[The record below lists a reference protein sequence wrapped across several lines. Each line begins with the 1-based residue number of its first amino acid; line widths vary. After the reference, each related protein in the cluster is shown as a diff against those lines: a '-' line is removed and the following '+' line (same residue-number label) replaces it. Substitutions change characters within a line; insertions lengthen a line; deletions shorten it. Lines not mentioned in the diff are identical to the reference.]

1 MENEIDEFLLE
12 LLRSR
17 SPTGT
22 EREAADVVEKYVG
35 SAAAGGVKRDVL
47 GNRYAMYGDGEKV
60 LMLSGH
66 MDEIGFIVSYIDDDG
81 FLFFEQLGGHD
92 NVMLPGRR
100 VAVITKAGYV
110 YGVTGKRAV
119 HLMDAKERKEVP
131 ETFQVW
137 IDIGA
142 TSRAEAE
149 KLVRIGDPVVY
160 DTAVRKLSRT
170 RYSARAF
177 DDRAGCYC
185 VFEALR
191 SGGAVFVV
199 FLAILALL
207 FIQNTIR
214 MTIQARN
221 TEIAIMRSV
230 GASNWYIRGPFILE
244 GMYIG
249 VLGSIIPIVL
259 ISCGYYALYQAFDG
273 VLLSSMFVM
282 KPMWP
287 FIFGVCLILLLG
299 GILVG
304 MAGSFLAVGKYL
316 RWKR

>member
-1 MENEIDEFLLE
+1 MKKRMQNLLAHLADAWRNLIRHISLTVSSVIAVTVTLLIVGVLVVIAGNISDFTDNIESDFQIQATISPGFSEDKEIAELQAQIEQLDHVESCTFSSKEDELQELIAENGEMFRYYEGEDRNPLYDVFRIELDDNRQIDAV
-12 LLRSR
+12 S
-17 SPTGT
+17 
-22 EREAADVVEKYVG
+22 EALNQMDGIVEATY
-35 SAAAGGVKRDVL
+35 GG
-47 GNRYAMYGDGEKV
+47 
-60 LMLSGH
+60 
-66 MDEIGFIVSYIDDDG
+66 DEITVMVS
-81 FLFFEQLGGHD
+81 
-92 NVMLPGRR
+92 
-100 VAVITKAGYV
+100 
-110 YGVTGKRAV
+110 
-119 HLMDAKERKEVP
+119 
-131 ETFQVW
+131 
-137 IDIGA
+137 
-142 TSRAEAE
+142 
-149 KLVRIGDPVVY
+149 
-160 DTAVRKLSRT
+160 
-170 RYSARAF
+170 
-177 DDRAGCYC
+177 
-185 VFEALR
+185 VFEAIR

-207 FIQNTIR
+207 LIQNTIR

-221 TEIAIMRSV
+221 IEIAIMRSV

-249 VLGSIIPIVL
+249 ILGSIIPIVL

>member
-1 MENEIDEFLLE
+1 MKKRMQNLLAHLADAWRNLIRHISLTVSSVIAVTVTLLIVGVLVVIAGNISDFTDNIESDFQIQATISPGFSEDKEIAE
-12 LLRSR
+12 LQ
-17 SPTGT
+17 
-22 EREAADVVEKYVG
+22 AQ
-35 SAAAGGVKRDVL
+35 
-47 GNRYAMYGDGEKV
+47 
-60 LMLSGH
+60 
-66 MDEIGFIVSYIDDDG
+66 I
-81 FLFFEQLGGHD
+81 EQLDHVESCTFSSKEDELQELIAENGEMFRYYEGEDRNPLYDVFRIELDDNRQIDAVSEALNQMDGIVEATYGGEEIT
-92 NVMLPGRR
+92 VM
-100 VAVITKAGYV
+100 V
-110 YGVTGKRAV
+110 
-119 HLMDAKERKEVP
+119 
-131 ETFQVW
+131 
-137 IDIGA
+137 
-142 TSRAEAE
+142 S
-149 KLVRIGDPVVY
+149 
-160 DTAVRKLSRT
+160 
-170 RYSARAF
+170 
-177 DDRAGCYC
+177 

-207 FIQNTIR
+207 LIQNTIR

-221 TEIAIMRSV
+221 IEIAIMRSV

>member
-1 MENEIDEFLLE
+1 MKKRMQNLLAHLADAWRNLIRHISLTVSSVIAVTVTLLIVGVLVVIAGNISDFTDNIESDFQIQATISPGFSEDKEIAELQAQIEQLDHVESCTFSSKEDELQELIAENGEMFRYYEGEDRNPLYDVFRIELDDNRQIDAVSEALNQMDGIVEATYGGNEI
-12 LLRSR
+12 
-17 SPTGT
+17 T
-22 EREAADVVEKYVG
+22 V
-35 SAAAGGVKRDVL
+35 
-47 GNRYAMYGDGEKV
+47 M
-60 LMLSGH
+60 
-66 MDEIGFIVSYIDDDG
+66 VS
-81 FLFFEQLGGHD
+81 
-92 NVMLPGRR
+92 V
-100 VAVITKAGYV
+100 
-110 YGVTGKRAV
+110 
-119 HLMDAKERKEVP
+119 
-131 ETFQVW
+131 
-137 IDIGA
+137 
-142 TSRAEAE
+142 
-149 KLVRIGDPVVY
+149 
-160 DTAVRKLSRT
+160 
-170 RYSARAF
+170 F
-177 DDRAGCYC
+177 D
-185 VFEALR
+185 ALR

-249 VLGSIIPIVL
+249 ILGSIIPIAL

>member
-1 MENEIDEFLLE
+1 MKKRMQNLLAHLADAWRNLIRHISLTVSSVIAVTVTLLIVGVLVVIAGNISDFTDNIESDFQIQATISPGFSEDKEIAELQAQIEQLDHVESCTFSSKEDELQELIAENGEMFRYYEGEDRNPLYDVFRIELDDNRQIDAV
-12 LLRSR
+12 S
-17 SPTGT
+17 
-22 EREAADVVEKYVG
+22 EALNQMDGIVEATY
-35 SAAAGGVKRDVL
+35 GG
-47 GNRYAMYGDGEKV
+47 
-60 LMLSGH
+60 
-66 MDEIGFIVSYIDDDG
+66 DEITVMVS
-81 FLFFEQLGGHD
+81 
-92 NVMLPGRR
+92 
-100 VAVITKAGYV
+100 
-110 YGVTGKRAV
+110 
-119 HLMDAKERKEVP
+119 
-131 ETFQVW
+131 
-137 IDIGA
+137 
-142 TSRAEAE
+142 
-149 KLVRIGDPVVY
+149 
-160 DTAVRKLSRT
+160 
-170 RYSARAF
+170 
-177 DDRAGCYC
+177 

-191 SGGAVFVV
+191 SGGTVFVV

>member
-1 MENEIDEFLLE
+1 MKKRMQNLLAHLADAWRNLIRHISLTVSSVIAVTVTLLIVGVLVVIAGNISDFTDNIESDFQIQATISPGFSEDKEIAELQAQIEQLDHVESCTFSSKEDELQELIAENGEMFRYYEGEDRNPLYDVFRIELDDNRQIDAV
-12 LLRSR
+12 S
-17 SPTGT
+17 
-22 EREAADVVEKYVG
+22 EALNQMDGIVEATY
-35 SAAAGGVKRDVL
+35 GG
-47 GNRYAMYGDGEKV
+47 
-60 LMLSGH
+60 
-66 MDEIGFIVSYIDDDG
+66 DEITVMVS
-81 FLFFEQLGGHD
+81 
-92 NVMLPGRR
+92 
-100 VAVITKAGYV
+100 
-110 YGVTGKRAV
+110 
-119 HLMDAKERKEVP
+119 
-131 ETFQVW
+131 
-137 IDIGA
+137 
-142 TSRAEAE
+142 
-149 KLVRIGDPVVY
+149 
-160 DTAVRKLSRT
+160 
-170 RYSARAF
+170 
-177 DDRAGCYC
+177 
-185 VFEALR
+185 VFEALH

-207 FIQNTIR
+207 LIQNTIR

-221 TEIAIMRSV
+221 IEIAIMRSV

>member
-1 MENEIDEFLLE
+1 MQNLLAHLADAWRNLIRHISLTVSSVIAVTATLLIVGVLVVIAGNISDFTDNIEQATISPGFSEDKEIAELQAQIEQLDHVESCTFSSKEDELQELIAENGEMFRYYEGEDRNPLYDVFRIELDDNRQIDAV
-12 LLRSR
+12 S
-17 SPTGT
+17 
-22 EREAADVVEKYVG
+22 EALNQMDGIVEATY
-35 SAAAGGVKRDVL
+35 GG
-47 GNRYAMYGDGEKV
+47 
-60 LMLSGH
+60 
-66 MDEIGFIVSYIDDDG
+66 DEITVMVS
-81 FLFFEQLGGHD
+81 
-92 NVMLPGRR
+92 
-100 VAVITKAGYV
+100 
-110 YGVTGKRAV
+110 
-119 HLMDAKERKEVP
+119 
-131 ETFQVW
+131 
-137 IDIGA
+137 
-142 TSRAEAE
+142 
-149 KLVRIGDPVVY
+149 
-160 DTAVRKLSRT
+160 
-170 RYSARAF
+170 
-177 DDRAGCYC
+177 
-185 VFEALR
+185 VFEAMR

-207 FIQNTIR
+207 LIQNTIR

-221 TEIAIMRSV
+221 IEIAIMRSV

-249 VLGSIIPIVL
+249 ILGSIIPIVL

>member
-1 MENEIDEFLLE
+1 MKKRMQNLLAHLADAWRNLIRHISLTVSSVIAVTVTLLIVGVLVVIAGNISDFTDNIESDFQIQATISPGFSEDKEIAELQAQIEQLDHVESCTFSSKEDELQELIAENGEMFRYYEGEDRNPLYDVFRIELDDNRQIDAVSKALNQMD
-12 LLRSR
+12 
-17 SPTGT
+17 GIV
-22 EREAADVVEKYVG
+22 EATY
-35 SAAAGGVKRDVL
+35 GG
-47 GNRYAMYGDGEKV
+47 
-60 LMLSGH
+60 
-66 MDEIGFIVSYIDDDG
+66 DEITVMVS
-81 FLFFEQLGGHD
+81 
-92 NVMLPGRR
+92 
-100 VAVITKAGYV
+100 
-110 YGVTGKRAV
+110 
-119 HLMDAKERKEVP
+119 
-131 ETFQVW
+131 
-137 IDIGA
+137 
-142 TSRAEAE
+142 
-149 KLVRIGDPVVY
+149 
-160 DTAVRKLSRT
+160 
-170 RYSARAF
+170 
-177 DDRAGCYC
+177 

-207 FIQNTIR
+207 LIQNTIR

-221 TEIAIMRSV
+221 IEIAIMRSV

>member
-1 MENEIDEFLLE
+1 MKKRMQNLLAHLADAWRNLIRHISLTVSSVIAVTVTLLIVGVLVVIAGNISDFTDNIESDFQIQVTISPGFSEDKEIAELQAQIEQLDHVESCTFSSKEDELQELIAENGEMFRYYEGEDRNPLYDVFRIELDDNRQIDAV
-12 LLRSR
+12 S
-17 SPTGT
+17 
-22 EREAADVVEKYVG
+22 EALNQMDGIVEATY
-35 SAAAGGVKRDVL
+35 GG
-47 GNRYAMYGDGEKV
+47 
-60 LMLSGH
+60 
-66 MDEIGFIVSYIDDDG
+66 DEITVMVS
-81 FLFFEQLGGHD
+81 
-92 NVMLPGRR
+92 
-100 VAVITKAGYV
+100 
-110 YGVTGKRAV
+110 
-119 HLMDAKERKEVP
+119 
-131 ETFQVW
+131 
-137 IDIGA
+137 
-142 TSRAEAE
+142 
-149 KLVRIGDPVVY
+149 
-160 DTAVRKLSRT
+160 
-170 RYSARAF
+170 
-177 DDRAGCYC
+177 
-185 VFEALR
+185 VFEAMR

-207 FIQNTIR
+207 LIQNTIR

-221 TEIAIMRSV
+221 IEIAIMRSV

>member
-1 MENEIDEFLLE
+1 MKKRMQNLLAHLADAWRNLIRHISLTVSSVIAVTVTLLIVGVLVVIAGNISDFTDNIERDFQIQATISPGFSEDKEIAELQAQIEQLDHVESCTFSSKEDELQELIAENGEMFRYYEGEDRNPLYDVFRIELDDNRQIDAV
-12 LLRSR
+12 S
-17 SPTGT
+17 
-22 EREAADVVEKYVG
+22 EALNQMDGIVEATY
-35 SAAAGGVKRDVL
+35 GG
-47 GNRYAMYGDGEKV
+47 
-60 LMLSGH
+60 
-66 MDEIGFIVSYIDDDG
+66 DEITVMVS
-81 FLFFEQLGGHD
+81 
-92 NVMLPGRR
+92 
-100 VAVITKAGYV
+100 
-110 YGVTGKRAV
+110 
-119 HLMDAKERKEVP
+119 
-131 ETFQVW
+131 
-137 IDIGA
+137 
-142 TSRAEAE
+142 
-149 KLVRIGDPVVY
+149 
-160 DTAVRKLSRT
+160 
-170 RYSARAF
+170 
-177 DDRAGCYC
+177 

>member
-1 MENEIDEFLLE
+1 MKKRMQNLLAHLADAWRNLIRHISLTVSSVIAVTVTLLILGVLVVIAGNISDFTDNIESDFQIQATISPGFSEDKEIAELQAQIEQLDHVESCTFSSKEDELQELIAENGEMFRYYEGEDRNPLYDVFRIELDDNRQIDAV
-12 LLRSR
+12 S
-17 SPTGT
+17 
-22 EREAADVVEKYVG
+22 EALNQMDGIVEATY
-35 SAAAGGVKRDVL
+35 GG
-47 GNRYAMYGDGEKV
+47 
-60 LMLSGH
+60 
-66 MDEIGFIVSYIDDDG
+66 DEITVMVS
-81 FLFFEQLGGHD
+81 
-92 NVMLPGRR
+92 
-100 VAVITKAGYV
+100 
-110 YGVTGKRAV
+110 
-119 HLMDAKERKEVP
+119 
-131 ETFQVW
+131 
-137 IDIGA
+137 
-142 TSRAEAE
+142 
-149 KLVRIGDPVVY
+149 
-160 DTAVRKLSRT
+160 
-170 RYSARAF
+170 
-177 DDRAGCYC
+177 

-249 VLGSIIPIVL
+249 ILGSIIPIVL

>member
-1 MENEIDEFLLE
+1 MKKRMQNLLAHLADAWRNLIRHISLTVSSVIAVTVTLLIVGVLVVIADNISDFTDNIESDFQIQATISPGFSEDKEIAELQAQIEQLDHVESCTFSSKEDELQELIAENGEMFRYYEGEDRNPLYDVFRIELDDNRQIDAV
-12 LLRSR
+12 S
-17 SPTGT
+17 
-22 EREAADVVEKYVG
+22 EALNQMDGIVEATY
-35 SAAAGGVKRDVL
+35 GG
-47 GNRYAMYGDGEKV
+47 
-60 LMLSGH
+60 
-66 MDEIGFIVSYIDDDG
+66 DEITVMVS
-81 FLFFEQLGGHD
+81 
-92 NVMLPGRR
+92 
-100 VAVITKAGYV
+100 
-110 YGVTGKRAV
+110 
-119 HLMDAKERKEVP
+119 
-131 ETFQVW
+131 
-137 IDIGA
+137 
-142 TSRAEAE
+142 
-149 KLVRIGDPVVY
+149 
-160 DTAVRKLSRT
+160 
-170 RYSARAF
+170 
-177 DDRAGCYC
+177 
-185 VFEALR
+185 VFEAMR

-207 FIQNTIR
+207 LIQNTIR

-221 TEIAIMRSV
+221 IEIAIMRSV

-249 VLGSIIPIVL
+249 ILGSIIPIVL
-259 ISCGYYALYQAFDG
+259 ISCGYYALCQAFDG

>member
-1 MENEIDEFLLE
+1 MKKRMQNLLAHLADAWRNLIRHISLTVSSVIAVTATLLIVGVLVVIAGNISDFTDNIESDFQIQATISPGFSEDKEIAELQAQIEQLDHVEYCTFSSKEDELQELIAENGEMFRYYEGEDRNPLYDVFRIELDDNRQIDAV
-12 LLRSR
+12 
-17 SPTGT
+17 
-22 EREAADVVEKYVG
+22 REALNQMDGIVEATY
-35 SAAAGGVKRDVL
+35 GG
-47 GNRYAMYGDGEKV
+47 
-60 LMLSGH
+60 
-66 MDEIGFIVSYIDDDG
+66 DEITVMVS
-81 FLFFEQLGGHD
+81 
-92 NVMLPGRR
+92 
-100 VAVITKAGYV
+100 
-110 YGVTGKRAV
+110 
-119 HLMDAKERKEVP
+119 
-131 ETFQVW
+131 
-137 IDIGA
+137 
-142 TSRAEAE
+142 
-149 KLVRIGDPVVY
+149 
-160 DTAVRKLSRT
+160 
-170 RYSARAF
+170 
-177 DDRAGCYC
+177 
-185 VFEALR
+185 VFEAMR

-207 FIQNTIR
+207 LIQNTIR

-221 TEIAIMRSV
+221 IEIAIMRSV

-249 VLGSIIPIVL
+249 ILGSIIPIVL

>member
-1 MENEIDEFLLE
+1 MKKRMQNLLAHLADAWRNLIRHISLTVSSVIAVTVTLLIVGVLVVIAGNISDFTDNIESDFQIQATISPGFSEDKEIAELQAQIEQLDHVESCTFSSKEDELQELIAENGEMFRYYEGEDRNPLYDVFRIELDDNRQIDAV
-12 LLRSR
+12 S
-17 SPTGT
+17 
-22 EREAADVVEKYVG
+22 EALNQMDGIVEATY
-35 SAAAGGVKRDVL
+35 GG
-47 GNRYAMYGDGEKV
+47 
-60 LMLSGH
+60 
-66 MDEIGFIVSYIDDDG
+66 DEITVMVS
-81 FLFFEQLGGHD
+81 
-92 NVMLPGRR
+92 
-100 VAVITKAGYV
+100 
-110 YGVTGKRAV
+110 
-119 HLMDAKERKEVP
+119 
-131 ETFQVW
+131 
-137 IDIGA
+137 
-142 TSRAEAE
+142 
-149 KLVRIGDPVVY
+149 
-160 DTAVRKLSRT
+160 
-170 RYSARAF
+170 
-177 DDRAGCYC
+177 

-287 FIFGVCLILLLG
+287 FIVGVCLILLLG

>member
-1 MENEIDEFLLE
+1 MQNLLAHLADAWRNLIRHISLTVSSVIAVTATLLIVGVLVVIAGNISDFTDNIESDFQIQATISPGFSEDKEIAELQAQIEQLDHVESCTFSSKEDELQELIAENGEMFRYYEGEDRNPLYDVFRIKLDDNRQIDAV
-12 LLRSR
+12 S
-17 SPTGT
+17 
-22 EREAADVVEKYVG
+22 EALNQMDGIVEATY
-35 SAAAGGVKRDVL
+35 GG
-47 GNRYAMYGDGEKV
+47 
-60 LMLSGH
+60 
-66 MDEIGFIVSYIDDDG
+66 DEITVMVS
-81 FLFFEQLGGHD
+81 
-92 NVMLPGRR
+92 
-100 VAVITKAGYV
+100 
-110 YGVTGKRAV
+110 
-119 HLMDAKERKEVP
+119 
-131 ETFQVW
+131 
-137 IDIGA
+137 
-142 TSRAEAE
+142 
-149 KLVRIGDPVVY
+149 
-160 DTAVRKLSRT
+160 
-170 RYSARAF
+170 
-177 DDRAGCYC
+177 
-185 VFEALR
+185 VFEAMR

-207 FIQNTIR
+207 LIQNTIR

-221 TEIAIMRSV
+221 IEIAIMRSV

-249 VLGSIIPIVL
+249 ILGSIIPIVL

>member
-1 MENEIDEFLLE
+1 MKKRMQNLLAHLADAWRNLIRHISLTVSSVIAVTVTLLIVGVLVVIAGNISDFTDNIESDFQIQATISPGFSEDKEIAELQAQIEQLDHVKSCTFSSKEDELQELIAENGEMFRYYEGEDRNPLYDVFRIELDDNRQIDAV
-12 LLRSR
+12 S
-17 SPTGT
+17 
-22 EREAADVVEKYVG
+22 EALNQMDGIVEATY
-35 SAAAGGVKRDVL
+35 GG
-47 GNRYAMYGDGEKV
+47 
-60 LMLSGH
+60 
-66 MDEIGFIVSYIDDDG
+66 DEITVMVS
-81 FLFFEQLGGHD
+81 
-92 NVMLPGRR
+92 
-100 VAVITKAGYV
+100 
-110 YGVTGKRAV
+110 
-119 HLMDAKERKEVP
+119 
-131 ETFQVW
+131 
-137 IDIGA
+137 
-142 TSRAEAE
+142 
-149 KLVRIGDPVVY
+149 
-160 DTAVRKLSRT
+160 
-170 RYSARAF
+170 
-177 DDRAGCYC
+177 

-191 SGGAVFVV
+191 SGGTVFVV

>member
-1 MENEIDEFLLE
+1 MKKRMQNLLAHLADAWRNLIRHISLTVSSVIAVTVTLLIVGVLVVIAGNISDFTDNIESDFQIQATISPGFSEDKEIAELQAQIEQLDHVESCTFSSKEDELQELIAENGEMFRYYEGEDRNPLYDVFRIELDDNRQIDAV
-12 LLRSR
+12 S
-17 SPTGT
+17 
-22 EREAADVVEKYVG
+22 EALNQMDGIVDATY
-35 SAAAGGVKRDVL
+35 GG
-47 GNRYAMYGDGEKV
+47 
-60 LMLSGH
+60 
-66 MDEIGFIVSYIDDDG
+66 DEITVMVS
-81 FLFFEQLGGHD
+81 
-92 NVMLPGRR
+92 
-100 VAVITKAGYV
+100 
-110 YGVTGKRAV
+110 
-119 HLMDAKERKEVP
+119 
-131 ETFQVW
+131 
-137 IDIGA
+137 
-142 TSRAEAE
+142 
-149 KLVRIGDPVVY
+149 
-160 DTAVRKLSRT
+160 
-170 RYSARAF
+170 
-177 DDRAGCYC
+177 

-191 SGGAVFVV
+191 SDGAVFVV

>member
-1 MENEIDEFLLE
+1 MKKRMQNLLAHLADAWRNLIRHISLTVSSVIAVTVTLLIVGVLVVIAGNISDFTDNIESDVQIQATISPGFSEDKEIAELQAQIEQLDHVESCTFSSKEDELQELIAENGEMFRYYEGEDRNPLYDVFRIELDDNRQIDAV
-12 LLRSR
+12 S
-17 SPTGT
+17 
-22 EREAADVVEKYVG
+22 EALNQMDGIVEATY
-35 SAAAGGVKRDVL
+35 GG
-47 GNRYAMYGDGEKV
+47 
-60 LMLSGH
+60 
-66 MDEIGFIVSYIDDDG
+66 DEITVMVS
-81 FLFFEQLGGHD
+81 
-92 NVMLPGRR
+92 
-100 VAVITKAGYV
+100 
-110 YGVTGKRAV
+110 
-119 HLMDAKERKEVP
+119 
-131 ETFQVW
+131 
-137 IDIGA
+137 
-142 TSRAEAE
+142 
-149 KLVRIGDPVVY
+149 
-160 DTAVRKLSRT
+160 
-170 RYSARAF
+170 
-177 DDRAGCYC
+177 

>member
-1 MENEIDEFLLE
+1 MKKRMQNLLAHQADAWRNLIRHISLTVSSVIAVTVTLLIVGVLVVIAGNISDFTDNIESDFQIQATISPGFSEDKEVAELQAQIEQLDHVESCTFSSKEDELQELIAENGEMFRYYEGEDRNPLYDVFRIELDDNRQIDAV
-12 LLRSR
+12 S
-17 SPTGT
+17 
-22 EREAADVVEKYVG
+22 EALNQMDGIVEATY
-35 SAAAGGVKRDVL
+35 GG
-47 GNRYAMYGDGEKV
+47 
-60 LMLSGH
+60 
-66 MDEIGFIVSYIDDDG
+66 DEITVMVS
-81 FLFFEQLGGHD
+81 
-92 NVMLPGRR
+92 
-100 VAVITKAGYV
+100 
-110 YGVTGKRAV
+110 
-119 HLMDAKERKEVP
+119 
-131 ETFQVW
+131 
-137 IDIGA
+137 
-142 TSRAEAE
+142 
-149 KLVRIGDPVVY
+149 
-160 DTAVRKLSRT
+160 
-170 RYSARAF
+170 
-177 DDRAGCYC
+177 

>member
-1 MENEIDEFLLE
+1 MKKRMQNLLAHLADAWRNLIRHISLTVSSVIAVTVTLLIVGVLVVIAGNISDFTDNIESDFQIQATISPGFSEDKEIAELQAQIEQLDHVESCTFSSKEDELQELIAENGEMFRYYEGEDRNPLYDVFRIELDDNRQIDAV
-12 LLRSR
+12 S
-17 SPTGT
+17 
-22 EREAADVVEKYVG
+22 EALNQMDGIVEATY
-35 SAAAGGVKRDVL
+35 GG
-47 GNRYAMYGDGEKV
+47 
-60 LMLSGH
+60 
-66 MDEIGFIVSYIDDDG
+66 DEITVMVS
-81 FLFFEQLGGHD
+81 
-92 NVMLPGRR
+92 
-100 VAVITKAGYV
+100 
-110 YGVTGKRAV
+110 
-119 HLMDAKERKEVP
+119 
-131 ETFQVW
+131 
-137 IDIGA
+137 
-142 TSRAEAE
+142 
-149 KLVRIGDPVVY
+149 
-160 DTAVRKLSRT
+160 
-170 RYSARAF
+170 
-177 DDRAGCYC
+177 

-207 FIQNTIR
+207 LIQNTIR

>member
-1 MENEIDEFLLE
+1 MKKRMQNLLAHLADAWRNLIRHISLTVSSVIAVTVTLLIVSVLVVIAGNISDFTDNIESDFQIQATISPGFSEDKEIAELQAQIEQLDHVESCTFSSKEDELQELIAENGEMFRYYEGEDRNPLYDVFRIELDDNRQIDAV
-12 LLRSR
+12 S
-17 SPTGT
+17 
-22 EREAADVVEKYVG
+22 EALNQMDGIVEATY
-35 SAAAGGVKRDVL
+35 GG
-47 GNRYAMYGDGEKV
+47 
-60 LMLSGH
+60 
-66 MDEIGFIVSYIDDDG
+66 DEITVMVS
-81 FLFFEQLGGHD
+81 
-92 NVMLPGRR
+92 
-100 VAVITKAGYV
+100 
-110 YGVTGKRAV
+110 
-119 HLMDAKERKEVP
+119 
-131 ETFQVW
+131 
-137 IDIGA
+137 
-142 TSRAEAE
+142 
-149 KLVRIGDPVVY
+149 
-160 DTAVRKLSRT
+160 
-170 RYSARAF
+170 
-177 DDRAGCYC
+177 

>member
-1 MENEIDEFLLE
+1 MKKRMQNLLAHLADAWRNLIRHISLTVSSVIAVTVTLLIVGVLVVIADNISDFTDNIESDFQIQATISPGFSEDKEIAELQAQIEQLDHVESCTFSSKEDELQELIAENGEMFRYYEGEDRNPLYDVFRIELDDNRQIDAV
-12 LLRSR
+12 S
-17 SPTGT
+17 
-22 EREAADVVEKYVG
+22 EALNQMDGIVEATY
-35 SAAAGGVKRDVL
+35 GG
-47 GNRYAMYGDGEKV
+47 
-60 LMLSGH
+60 
-66 MDEIGFIVSYIDDDG
+66 DEITVMVS
-81 FLFFEQLGGHD
+81 
-92 NVMLPGRR
+92 
-100 VAVITKAGYV
+100 
-110 YGVTGKRAV
+110 
-119 HLMDAKERKEVP
+119 
-131 ETFQVW
+131 
-137 IDIGA
+137 
-142 TSRAEAE
+142 
-149 KLVRIGDPVVY
+149 
-160 DTAVRKLSRT
+160 
-170 RYSARAF
+170 
-177 DDRAGCYC
+177 

-207 FIQNTIR
+207 LIQNTIR

-221 TEIAIMRSV
+221 IEIAIMRSV

-249 VLGSIIPIVL
+249 ILGSIIPIVL

>member
-1 MENEIDEFLLE
+1 MQNLLAHLADAWRNLIRHISLTVSSVIAVTVTLLIVGVLVVIAGNISDFTDNIESDFQIQATISPGFSEDKEIAELQAQIEQLDHVESCTFSSKEDELQELIAENGEMFRYYEGEDRNPLYDVFRIELDDNRQIDAV
-12 LLRSR
+12 S
-17 SPTGT
+17 
-22 EREAADVVEKYVG
+22 EALNQMDGIVEATY
-35 SAAAGGVKRDVL
+35 GG
-47 GNRYAMYGDGEKV
+47 
-60 LMLSGH
+60 
-66 MDEIGFIVSYIDDDG
+66 DEITVMVS
-81 FLFFEQLGGHD
+81 
-92 NVMLPGRR
+92 
-100 VAVITKAGYV
+100 
-110 YGVTGKRAV
+110 
-119 HLMDAKERKEVP
+119 
-131 ETFQVW
+131 
-137 IDIGA
+137 
-142 TSRAEAE
+142 
-149 KLVRIGDPVVY
+149 
-160 DTAVRKLSRT
+160 
-170 RYSARAF
+170 
-177 DDRAGCYC
+177 

-207 FIQNTIR
+207 LIQNTIR

-221 TEIAIMRSV
+221 IEIAIMRSV

>member
-1 MENEIDEFLLE
+1 MQNLLAHLADAWRNLIRHISLTVSSVIAVTATLLIVGVLVVIAGNISDFTDNIESDFQIQATISPGFSEDKEIAELQAQIEQLDHVESCTFSSKEDELQELIAENGEMFRYYEGEDRNPLYDVFRIELDDNRQIDAVSEALNQMDGIVEATYGGNEI
-12 LLRSR
+12 
-17 SPTGT
+17 T
-22 EREAADVVEKYVG
+22 V
-35 SAAAGGVKRDVL
+35 
-47 GNRYAMYGDGEKV
+47 M
-60 LMLSGH
+60 
-66 MDEIGFIVSYIDDDG
+66 VS
-81 FLFFEQLGGHD
+81 
-92 NVMLPGRR
+92 
-100 VAVITKAGYV
+100 
-110 YGVTGKRAV
+110 
-119 HLMDAKERKEVP
+119 
-131 ETFQVW
+131 
-137 IDIGA
+137 
-142 TSRAEAE
+142 
-149 KLVRIGDPVVY
+149 
-160 DTAVRKLSRT
+160 
-170 RYSARAF
+170 
-177 DDRAGCYC
+177 

-249 VLGSIIPIVL
+249 ILGSIIPIAL

>member
-1 MENEIDEFLLE
+1 MKKRMQNLLAHLADAWRNLIRHISLTVSSVIAVTVTLLIVGVLVVIAGNISDFTDNIESDFQIQVTISPGFSEDKEIAELQAQIEQLDHVESCTFSSKEDELQELIAENGEMFRYYEGEDRNPLYDVFRIELDDNRQIDAV
-12 LLRSR
+12 S
-17 SPTGT
+17 
-22 EREAADVVEKYVG
+22 EALNQMDGIVEATY
-35 SAAAGGVKRDVL
+35 GG
-47 GNRYAMYGDGEKV
+47 
-60 LMLSGH
+60 
-66 MDEIGFIVSYIDDDG
+66 DEI
-81 FLFFEQLGGHD
+81 
-92 NVMLPGRR
+92 
-100 VAVITKAGYV
+100 T
-110 YGVTGKRAV
+110 
-119 HLMDAKERKEVP
+119 
-131 ETFQVW
+131 
-137 IDIGA
+137 
-142 TSRAEAE
+142 
-149 KLVRIGDPVVY
+149 
-160 DTAVRKLSRT
+160 
-170 RYSARAF
+170 
-177 DDRAGCYC
+177 

-230 GASNWYIRGPFILE
+230 GASNWHIRGPFILE

>member
-1 MENEIDEFLLE
+1 MKKRMQNLLAHLADAWRNLIRHISLTVSSVIAVTVTLLIVGVLVVIAGNISDFTDNIESDFQIQATISPGFSEDKEIAELQAQIEQLDHVESCTFSSKEDELQELIAENGEMFRYYEGEDRNPLYDVFRIELDDNRQIDAV
-12 LLRSR
+12 S
-17 SPTGT
+17 
-22 EREAADVVEKYVG
+22 EALNQMDGIVEATY
-35 SAAAGGVKRDVL
+35 GG
-47 GNRYAMYGDGEKV
+47 
-60 LMLSGH
+60 
-66 MDEIGFIVSYIDDDG
+66 DEITVMVS
-81 FLFFEQLGGHD
+81 
-92 NVMLPGRR
+92 
-100 VAVITKAGYV
+100 
-110 YGVTGKRAV
+110 
-119 HLMDAKERKEVP
+119 
-131 ETFQVW
+131 
-137 IDIGA
+137 
-142 TSRAEAE
+142 
-149 KLVRIGDPVVY
+149 
-160 DTAVRKLSRT
+160 
-170 RYSARAF
+170 
-177 DDRAGCYC
+177 

-249 VLGSIIPIVL
+249 VLGSILPIVL
-259 ISCGYYALYQAFDG
+259 ISCGYYALYQAFAG

>member
-1 MENEIDEFLLE
+1 MQNLLAHLADAWRNLIRHISLTVSSVIAVTATLLIVGVLVVIAGNISDFTDNIESDFQIQATISPGFSEDKEIAELQAQIEQLDHVESCTFSSKEDELQELIAENGEMFRYYEGEDRNPLYDVFRIELDDNRQIDAV
-12 LLRSR
+12 S
-17 SPTGT
+17 
-22 EREAADVVEKYVG
+22 EALNQMDGIVEATY
-35 SAAAGGVKRDVL
+35 GG
-47 GNRYAMYGDGEKV
+47 
-60 LMLSGH
+60 
-66 MDEIGFIVSYIDDDG
+66 DEITVMVS
-81 FLFFEQLGGHD
+81 
-92 NVMLPGRR
+92 
-100 VAVITKAGYV
+100 
-110 YGVTGKRAV
+110 
-119 HLMDAKERKEVP
+119 
-131 ETFQVW
+131 
-137 IDIGA
+137 
-142 TSRAEAE
+142 
-149 KLVRIGDPVVY
+149 
-160 DTAVRKLSRT
+160 
-170 RYSARAF
+170 
-177 DDRAGCYC
+177 
-185 VFEALR
+185 VFEAMR

-207 FIQNTIR
+207 LIQNTIR

>member
-1 MENEIDEFLLE
+1 MKKRMQNLLAHLADAWRNLIRHISLTVSSVIAVTVTLLIVGVLVVIAGNISDFTDNIESDFQIQATISPGFSEDKEIAELQAQIEQLDHVESCTFSSKEDELQELIAENGEMFRYYEGEDRNPLYDVFRIELDDNRQIDAV
-12 LLRSR
+12 S
-17 SPTGT
+17 
-22 EREAADVVEKYVG
+22 EALNQMDGIVEATY
-35 SAAAGGVKRDVL
+35 GG
-47 GNRYAMYGDGEKV
+47 
-60 LMLSGH
+60 
-66 MDEIGFIVSYIDDDG
+66 DEITVMVS
-81 FLFFEQLGGHD
+81 
-92 NVMLPGRR
+92 
-100 VAVITKAGYV
+100 
-110 YGVTGKRAV
+110 
-119 HLMDAKERKEVP
+119 
-131 ETFQVW
+131 
-137 IDIGA
+137 
-142 TSRAEAE
+142 
-149 KLVRIGDPVVY
+149 
-160 DTAVRKLSRT
+160 
-170 RYSARAF
+170 
-177 DDRAGCYC
+177 

-259 ISCGYYALYQAFDG
+259 ISCGYYALYQPFDG

>member
-1 MENEIDEFLLE
+1 MKKRMQNLLAHLADAWRNLIRHISLTVSSVIAVTVT
-12 LLRSR
+12 LLI
-17 SPTGT
+17 
-22 EREAADVVEKYVG
+22 VG
-35 SAAAGGVKRDVL
+35 
-47 GNRYAMYGDGEKV
+47 V
-60 LMLSGH
+60 LMVVAGNISDFTDNIESDFQIQATISPGFSEDKEIAELQAQIEQLDHVESCTFSSKEDELQELIAENGE
-66 MDEIGFIVSYIDDDG
+66 MFRYYEGEDRNPLYDVFRIELDDNRQIDAVSEALNQMDGIVEATYGGDEITVMVS
-81 FLFFEQLGGHD
+81 
-92 NVMLPGRR
+92 
-100 VAVITKAGYV
+100 
-110 YGVTGKRAV
+110 
-119 HLMDAKERKEVP
+119 
-131 ETFQVW
+131 
-137 IDIGA
+137 
-142 TSRAEAE
+142 
-149 KLVRIGDPVVY
+149 
-160 DTAVRKLSRT
+160 
-170 RYSARAF
+170 
-177 DDRAGCYC
+177 

-207 FIQNTIR
+207 LIQNTIR

-221 TEIAIMRSV
+221 IEIAIMRSV

>member
-1 MENEIDEFLLE
+1 MQNLLAHLADAWRNLIRHISLTVSSVIAVTVTLLIVGVLVVITGNISDFTDNIESDFQIQATISPGFSEDKEIAELQAQIEQLDHVESCTFSSKEDELQELIAENGEMFRYYEGEDRNPLYDVFRIELDDNRQIDAV
-12 LLRSR
+12 S
-17 SPTGT
+17 
-22 EREAADVVEKYVG
+22 EALNQMDGIVEATY
-35 SAAAGGVKRDVL
+35 GG
-47 GNRYAMYGDGEKV
+47 
-60 LMLSGH
+60 
-66 MDEIGFIVSYIDDDG
+66 DEITVMVS
-81 FLFFEQLGGHD
+81 
-92 NVMLPGRR
+92 
-100 VAVITKAGYV
+100 
-110 YGVTGKRAV
+110 
-119 HLMDAKERKEVP
+119 
-131 ETFQVW
+131 
-137 IDIGA
+137 
-142 TSRAEAE
+142 
-149 KLVRIGDPVVY
+149 
-160 DTAVRKLSRT
+160 
-170 RYSARAF
+170 
-177 DDRAGCYC
+177 

-207 FIQNTIR
+207 LIQNTIR

-249 VLGSIIPIVL
+249 ILGSIIPIVL

>member
-1 MENEIDEFLLE
+1 MKKRMQNLLAHLADAWRNLIRHISLTVSSVIAVTVTLLIVGVLVVIAGNISDFTDNIESDFQIQATISPGFSEDKEIAELQAQIEQLDHVESCTFSSKEDELQELIAENGEMFRYYEGEDRNPLYDVFRIELDDNRQIDAV
-12 LLRSR
+12 S
-17 SPTGT
+17 
-22 EREAADVVEKYVG
+22 EALNQMDGIVEATY
-35 SAAAGGVKRDVL
+35 GG
-47 GNRYAMYGDGEKV
+47 
-60 LMLSGH
+60 
-66 MDEIGFIVSYIDDDG
+66 DEITVMVS
-81 FLFFEQLGGHD
+81 
-92 NVMLPGRR
+92 
-100 VAVITKAGYV
+100 
-110 YGVTGKRAV
+110 
-119 HLMDAKERKEVP
+119 
-131 ETFQVW
+131 
-137 IDIGA
+137 
-142 TSRAEAE
+142 
-149 KLVRIGDPVVY
+149 
-160 DTAVRKLSRT
+160 
-170 RYSARAF
+170 
-177 DDRAGCYC
+177 

>member
-1 MENEIDEFLLE
+1 MRGLII
-12 LLRSR
+12 
-17 SPTGT
+17 
-22 EREAADVVEKYVG
+22 AA
-35 SAAAGGVKRDVL
+35 
-47 GNRYAMYGDGEKV
+47 
-60 LMLSGH
+60 
-66 MDEIGFIVSYIDDDG
+66 
-81 FLFFEQLGGHD
+81 
-92 NVMLPGRR
+92 
-100 VAVITKAGYV
+100 
-110 YGVTGKRAV
+110 
-119 HLMDAKERKEVP
+119 
-131 ETFQVW
+131 
-137 IDIGA
+137 
-142 TSRAEAE
+142 
-149 KLVRIGDPVVY
+149 
-160 DTAVRKLSRT
+160 
-170 RYSARAF
+170 
-177 DDRAGCYC
+177 
-185 VFEALR
+185 
-191 SGGAVFVV
+191 
-199 FLAILALL
+199 AILALL

>member
-1 MENEIDEFLLE
+1 MQNLLAHLADAWRNLIRHISLTVSSVIAVTVTLLIVGVLVVIAGNISDFTDNIESDFQIQATISPGFSEDKEIAELQAQIEQLDHVESCTFSSKEDELQELIAENGEMFRYYEGEDRNPLYDVFRIELDDNRQIDAV
-12 LLRSR
+12 S
-17 SPTGT
+17 
-22 EREAADVVEKYVG
+22 EALNQMDGIVEATY
-35 SAAAGGVKRDVL
+35 GG
-47 GNRYAMYGDGEKV
+47 
-60 LMLSGH
+60 
-66 MDEIGFIVSYIDDDG
+66 DEITVMVS
-81 FLFFEQLGGHD
+81 
-92 NVMLPGRR
+92 
-100 VAVITKAGYV
+100 
-110 YGVTGKRAV
+110 
-119 HLMDAKERKEVP
+119 
-131 ETFQVW
+131 
-137 IDIGA
+137 
-142 TSRAEAE
+142 
-149 KLVRIGDPVVY
+149 
-160 DTAVRKLSRT
+160 
-170 RYSARAF
+170 
-177 DDRAGCYC
+177 
-185 VFEALR
+185 VFEAMR

-207 FIQNTIR
+207 LIQNTIR

-221 TEIAIMRSV
+221 IEIAIMRSV